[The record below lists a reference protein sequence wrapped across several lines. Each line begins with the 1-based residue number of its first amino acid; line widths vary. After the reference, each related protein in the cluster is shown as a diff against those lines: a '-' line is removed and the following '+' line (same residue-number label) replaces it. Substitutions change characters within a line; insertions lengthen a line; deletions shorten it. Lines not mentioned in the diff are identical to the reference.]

1 MGFPGPSTS
10 VEQLREEN
18 ADLRIRLYE
27 SEHALAAIYSGAVDA
42 LVLEG
47 PEKHQV
53 FTLKG
58 AETPYRSFVE
68 QMEEGAV
75 SMALDGTV
83 LYANQR
89 FADMVGKPLET
100 VLGNAFQNYVSEPHS
115 VDALLIQAT
124 QGSSRGELRLCRPF
138 GAPMPVFASLH
149 RLSGDEADLCMVVT
163 DLTEIVTARLL
174 VEELETRVS
183 QRTAALL
190 ATNLELQGFTY
201 SVSHDMR
208 TPLRAM
214 VSNAHIVM
222 EDEAANLSQT
232 GIQQLQNISSAALK
246 MSQLVDDLLQYARL
260 GGCALTIEW
269 IDLGQLTR
277 NAATDIALQHP
288 GCRLDLSIAP
298 NIWAHCDARFM
309 GMAIQNLIDNAC
321 KYRKIG
327 EVAHVTV
334 GQFLEADETVYFVQD
349 QGIGFDMEYVA
360 KLFMPFERLHRD
372 AEYAGTGIGLANVRR
387 AIERHG
393 GRIWAEGQLGVGSR
407 FCFTLPSPAKED
419 SRSQIT

>member
-1 MGFPGPSTS
+1 MIHMGLKSLPIDDK
-10 VEQLREEN
+10 QLIREN

-27 SEHALAAIYSGAVDA
+27 AEQALSAIYSGAVDA

-47 PEKHQV
+47 PDDHQV
-53 FTLKG
+53 FTLAG

-75 SMALDGTV
+75 SLTFDGTI

-100 VLGNAFQNYVSEPHS
+100 VVGSAFQSYVSDPES
-115 VDALLIQAT
+115 VHALLAT
-124 QGSSRGELRLCRPF
+124 AQKGSSRGELNLYH
-138 GAPMPVFASLH
+138 ASMASVPVSASLH
-149 RLSGDEADLCMVVT
+149 RLTGDEADLCMVVT
-163 DLTEIVTARLL
+163 DLSEIVTARLL
-174 VEELETRVS
+174 VDELETRVV
-183 QRTAALL
+183 QRTADLL

-222 EDEAANLSQT
+222 EDEGMNLSST
-232 GIQQLQNISSAALK
+232 GCQQLQNISTAALK

-260 GGCALTIEW
+260 GGCALTIERTN
-269 IDLGQLTR
+269 LGQLAKTV
-277 NAATDIALQHP
+277 AEDVAQQHP
-288 GCRLDLSIAP
+288 GCSLELLIEPD
-298 NIWAHCDARFM
+298 IWAECDMRFV
-309 GMAIQNLIDNAC
+309 GMAIQNLVDNAC
-321 KYRKIG
+321 KYRKVGEPARVSIG
-327 EVAHVTV
+327 KHDDT
-334 GQFLEADETVYFVQD
+334 DETIFFVQD
-349 QGIGFDMEYVA
+349 QGIGFDMNYVH

-372 AEYAGTGIGLANVRR
+372 SEYIGTGIGLANVRR

-393 GRIWAEGQLGVGSR
+393 GRVWAEGQAGIGAK
-407 FCFTLPSPAKED
+407 FFFTLPNAIPA
-419 SRSQIT
+419 I

>member
-1 MGFPGPSTS
+1 MGLKSLS
-10 VEQLREEN
+10 IDEERLQREN
-18 ADLRIRLYE
+18 AELRIRVYE
-27 SEHALAAIYSGAVDA
+27 AEQALSAIYSGAVDA

-47 PEKHQV
+47 PEDHQV
-53 FTLKG
+53 FTLRG

-75 SMALDGTV
+75 SMAFDGTI

-89 FADMVGKPLET
+89 FAKMVGKPLEA
-100 VLGNAFQNYVSEPHS
+100 VLGTAFQNYVTAPEC
-115 VDALLIQAT
+115 VDALLVNART
-124 QGSSRGELRLCRPF
+124 GSSRGEVNILSDSI
-138 GAPMPVFASLH
+138 GKIPVFASLH
-149 RLSGDEADLCMVVT
+149 LLKEDVADFCMVVT

-174 VEELETRVS
+174 VDELEVRVN
-183 QRTAALL
+183 QRTAELL

-222 EDEAANLSQT
+222 EDEGENLSPT
-232 GIQQLQNISSAALK
+232 GCQQLQNISTAALK

-260 GGCALTIEW
+260 GGCALTIERT
-269 IDLGQLTR
+269 DLGKLAH
-277 NAATDIALQHP
+277 NVATDVAHQHP
-288 GCRLDLSIAP
+288 GCDLELSIEP
-298 NIWAHCDARFM
+298 NIWAECDMRFM

-321 KYRKIG
+321 KYRKVGGAARVTIG
-327 EVAHVTV
+327 K
-334 GQFLEADETVYFVQD
+334 QDEATETVFFVQD
-349 QGIGFDMEYVA
+349 EGIGFDMNYVH

-372 AEYAGTGIGLANVRR
+372 SEYIGTGIGLANVKR

-393 GRIWAEGQLGVGSR
+393 GRVWAEGQAGVGAKFS
-407 FCFTLPSPAKED
+407 FTLPC
-419 SRSQIT
+419 QIYAV